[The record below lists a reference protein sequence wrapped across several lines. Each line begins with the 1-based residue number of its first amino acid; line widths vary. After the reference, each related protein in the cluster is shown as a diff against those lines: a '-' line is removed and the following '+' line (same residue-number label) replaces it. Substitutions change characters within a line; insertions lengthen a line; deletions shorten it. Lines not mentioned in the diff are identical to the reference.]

1 MRLRVP
7 RISLSICLFFSQSD
21 CTSIPKEP
29 SSICLSVHLSVYLS
43 LLICPSAYFALSVF
57 VYNIPPRPSNR
68 GYRASDWKLD
78 APDFTGRLKVVSRGE
93 KLFIKVEDKVSGELF
108 AQCPIE
114 EYPGLFIIRYLT
126 NYYYLTRLIRF
137 LNFHDHVTTSS

>member
-1 MRLRVP
+1 MLAHEMWLRVL

-21 CTSIPKEP
+21 CTSILKEP

-93 KLFIKVEDKVSGELF
+93 KLFIKIEDKVSGELF

-126 NYYYLTRLIRF
+126 NYYYSFIIYYVF
-137 LNFHDHVTTSS
+137 IV

>member
-1 MRLRVP
+1 MIHETVDESGSVESWLMRCGCVSLGIGFLCPFVYF
-7 RISLSICLFFSQSD
+7 SLSPIVPQSLKNLR
-21 CTSIPKEP
+21 PF
-29 SSICLSVHLSVYLS
+29 VS

-93 KLFIKVEDKVSGELF
+93 KLFIKIEDKVSGELF

-114 EYPGLFIIRYLT
+114 EYPGLFIIRFSDEL
-126 NYYYLTRLIRF
+126 LLFI
-137 LNFHDHVTTSS
+137 V